1 MIDPFKQKV
10 LTRLKKARGQIDG
23 LIKMIDK
30 DQYCI
35 DILTQILALNG
46 SMRGISNLTLESHL
60 NTCGVKSLAS
70 NDPEV
75 RQKFIKEVLKAWDLS
90 SR

>member
-1 MIDPFKQKV
+1 MIDPFKHKV
-10 LTRLKKARGQIDG
+10 LARLKKARGQIDG
-23 LIKMIDK
+23 LIKMIDG

-60 NTCGVKSLAS
+60 NTCGSKNLAS